1 MNNLRALSVLVLTMA
16 LFAQMAGAAETKPG
30 VEVTPFGAYRFGGK
44 FDVKES
50 DESYEL
56 DDSASYGV
64 ILNLPHSVNTQYEV
78 FYSRQDTK
86 AVFSSA
92 AANDP
97 AVDLDMHVLQLGG
110 TYLGDGERLRPYL
123 AATIGGTYVKVRSAG
138 SRSDT
143 FFSGS
148 IGAGLLF
155 QPYSRLGVRLEARAY
170 GTLTDSKTE
179 LFCQTGPDLSLC
191 AVRIEGNLLSQI
203 ETFAGVVFRF

>member
-1 MNNLRALSVLVLTMA
+1 MKKFRAVSILVLTIA
-16 LFAQMAGAAETKPG
+16 SFAQATSASETKLG

-44 FDVKES
+44 FDVKQS
-50 DESYEL
+50 DEFYEL
-56 DDSASYGV
+56 DDSTSFGV
-64 ILNLPHSVNTQYEV
+64 ILNLPHSENTQYEV
-78 FYSRQDTK
+78 FYSQQDTK
-86 AVFSSA
+86 AVFSGA

-110 TYLGDGERLRPYL
+110 TYQGDGETLRPYL

-155 QPYSRLGVRLEARAY
+155 QPYSRLGLRLEARAY

>member
-1 MNNLRALSVLVLTMA
+1 MKKLRAVSILVLTIA
-16 LFAQMAGAAETKPG
+16 LFAQTASAADEKSG

-44 FDVKES
+44 FDVKQS
-50 DESYEL
+50 DEFYDL
-56 DDSASYGV
+56 DDSASFGV
-64 ILNLPHSVNTQYEV
+64 ILNLPHSENTQYEV
-78 FYSRQDTK
+78 FYSQQETK
-86 AVFSSA
+86 AVFSGA
-92 AANDP
+92 AANDL

-110 TYLGDGERLRPYL
+110 TYLGDGETLRPYL

-138 SRSDT
+138 SGSDT

-155 QPYSRLGVRLEARAY
+155 QPYSRLGLRLEARAY